1 MPADIEPRKLVLR
14 QLVTLAW
21 PIVLAFMMQ
30 TSYHLVDLFWVGK
43 LGATAIAAVALAGN
57 VFYIILAVGQIL
69 GSGTVALVAHSFGA
83 RLIDQANSIVRQ
95 SLALALIIAFMVCI
109 SGFLFTRQIM
119 LFLGGRGDVLSSST
133 AYLRIVFFGFFF
145 QLLSFTI
152 NYAFRGAGDM
162 KIPMVIMLI
171 ATTINLV
178 LDPFLILGIG
188 IFPRL
193 EVQGAA
199 IATAIGKA
207 ASFFVGFAILVKGR
221 SGIKLILKP
230 PLRLEWNI
238 IRKIF
243 AVGIPVGIWYGLM
256 ATSIMVVFGIVAGFS
271 KYALA
276 ALGIGTRIF
285 QFASLPVV
293 GIGIATTTLV
303 GQRLGAR
310 DPLGAEQVGKI
321 SVLVNTII
329 MISFAVLFFLYAR
342 PLIALFT
349 DNLLSIEHGIQFMQ
363 IAAGY
368 LIFVAVTTSLVGV
381 FRGAGYTMPPMF
393 AGLMKVTLLY
403 SCAML
408 LSRTMQL
415 GVVGVWWSMLIAY
428 GIEMLVMLAWYR
440 RRTWRQKGLELL
452 NGLETHGR
460 PSVKYGNGQQAD

>member
-1 MPADIEPRKLVLR
+1 MPAYIKSRELVFR

-43 LGATAIAAVALAGN
+43 LGATAIAAVSLAGN
-57 VFYIILAVGQIL
+57 VFYVILAVGQIL

-83 RLIDQANSIVRQ
+83 GLVDRANGVVRQ
-95 SLALALIIAFMVCI
+95 SLSMASIIAFVVCVF
-109 SGFLFTRQIM
+109 GFLFTKQIM
-119 LFLGGRGDVLSSST
+119 LFLGGRGDVLVSST
-133 AYLRIVFFGFFF
+133 AYLKIVFLGFFF
-145 QLLSFTI
+145 QLLSFSI

-171 ATTINLV
+171 ATTINLI
-178 LDPFLILGIG
+178 LDPLLILGIG

-199 IATAIGKA
+199 IATAIAKA
-207 ASFFVGFAILVKGR
+207 ASFLVGFAILVKGR
-221 SGIKLILKP
+221 SGIKLIIKP
-230 PLRLEWNI
+230 PWHLEWNI

-243 AVGIPVGIWYGLM
+243 VVGIPVGIWYGLM
-256 ATSIMVVFGIVAGFS
+256 ATSIMVVFGIVAAFS

-276 ALGIGTRIF
+276 ALGIGVRIF

-303 GQRLGAR
+303 GQKLGAR
-310 DPLGAEQVGKI
+310 DPLGAEQVGKT
-321 SVLVNTII
+321 SVTVNTII
-329 MISFAVLFFLYAR
+329 MILFNIFFLLNAR
-342 PLIALFT
+342 ALIAIFT
-349 DNLLSIEHGIQFMQ
+349 NSPLSIEHGIQFMH
-363 IAAGY
+363 IVASY
-368 LIFVAVTTSLVGV
+368 LIFVGITTSLVGV
-381 FRGAGYTMPPMF
+381 FRGAGYTLPPMF
-393 AGLMKVTLLY
+393 AGLMKVALLY

-408 LSRTMQL
+408 LSRTLKL

-428 GIEMLVMLAWYR
+428 GIETLVMLVWYR

-452 NGLETHGR
+452 DGLGDPGK
-460 PSVKYGNGQQAD
+460 PSLK